1 MPFTCPH
8 TFMQASWA
16 LILSSSFFQK
26 GISHWD
32 LMPASN
38 VLHQDL
44 LVYYDPIKKD
54 TQML

>member
-8 TFMQASWA
+8 TFMQASQA